1 MQNSKAYDCL
11 IKQLNANGSEKMD
24 GYYPKV
30 MEEIYDWEREEVED
44 IIWDAFFNKNEI
56 ELAQFFPKLKKYDG
70 IKALK
75 ESPYLLQIPSEASV
89 EIGKILY
96 EATGDDG
103 YLDIIKKNIDAS
115 PETISFV
122 SILSYCKP
130 CQRLYNILVDIY
142 INNSN
147 KVNRSTAVMGILYN
161 KGIIKDR
168 GSIKESNDVIS
179 LRKKFK
185 SEDSIEREKILEK
198 FEAVCAMFALDLIG
212 VKVFRYSDETA
223 EAVAS
228 GEKLLKESETIYE
241 SFADMMSPEDAKR
254 YLDFLENGSREG
266 LTGAELAGVEK
277 ADALLV
283 SRKVEYEDVWDL
295 RNAGDVLES
304 GSKGGLDT
312 IIKNGKVSIDDIKT
326 NPSAF
331 SGKSAE
337 EIADVL
343 RNSGYDVTIKN
354 STRSRSGAQ
363 IIQINN
369 SGGGKNISQVQVSL
383 GRGRHGSNPYVKI
396 STTDQGIIKI
406 VDGIE
411 GTYKTDGK
419 ETATI
424 IFSGGN

>member
-96 EATGDDG
+96 EATGDGG

-179 LRKKFK
+179 LCK
-185 SEDSIEREKILEK
+185 
-198 FEAVCAMFALDLIG
+198 
-212 VKVFRYSDETA
+212 
-223 EAVAS
+223 
-228 GEKLLKESETIYE
+228 
-241 SFADMMSPEDAKR
+241 
-254 YLDFLENGSREG
+254 
-266 LTGAELAGVEK
+266 
-277 ADALLV
+277 
-283 SRKVEYEDVWDL
+283 
-295 RNAGDVLES
+295 
-304 GSKGGLDT
+304 
-312 IIKNGKVSIDDIKT
+312 
-326 NPSAF
+326 PS
-331 SGKSAE
+331 
-337 EIADVL
+337 
-343 RNSGYDVTIKN
+343 N
-354 STRSRSGAQ
+354 
-363 IIQINN
+363 
-369 SGGGKNISQVQVSL
+369 
-383 GRGRHGSNPYVKI
+383 
-396 STTDQGIIKI
+396 
-406 VDGIE
+406 
-411 GTYKTDGK
+411 
-419 ETATI
+419 
-424 IFSGGN
+424 